1 MHLDRT
7 IAPPAQQI
15 EKVNILKAHHQSL
28 DNGLS
33 LYTIRAGEQPV
44 IRLELIFEA
53 GTKKESHQGA
63 SFFTS
68 KMLLEGTSNYSSN
81 QISGL
86 FDQYGT
92 FIEITQTSDRYTI
105 MVYGLTEHLGRILPM
120 IREMISDSIIPEKE
134 LEIQRKIAL
143 QNLKVN
149 QEKTAFVAS
158 QLFREKVFGLNNA
171 YGRSQTEKS
180 ISIISQ
186 SQIKDFYLRNIQNQP
201 FKVFL
206 SGKFEE
212 NEVNLVNQYLGNIQL
227 NDLENRVI
235 QSDNYP
241 TSNQQYLIE
250 KPESVQST
258 IRLGR
263 IMFNRKNPDLI
274 RFIVTNTLFGGYFG
288 SRLMKNIR
296 EEKGFTYGIS
306 SSLIPLA
313 ETGYLIIGTDVKKE
327 FTAQAI
333 GEIHK
338 EIRRLQT
345 DRVSENELDT
355 VKNYAIGAF
364 VGSLNTPFE
373 VADRQKNVILDELA
387 DDFYEKYIERI
398 RAVSSNDVLEMANK
412 YLQIDDICQVVVGG
426 L

>member
-1 MHLDRT
+1 MNLKMILDRT
-7 IAPPAQQI
+7 IAPQAQQI
-15 EKVNILKAHHQSL
+15 EKVNILKAEHQSL

-44 IRLELIFEA
+44 MRLELIFEA
-53 GTKKESHQGA
+53 GTKRENHHGA

-68 KMLLEGTSNYSSN
+68 KMMLEGTSKHSAGE
-81 QISGL
+81 ISGV

-92 FIEITQTSDRYTI
+92 FIEINQSADRMTL
-105 MVYGLTEHLGRILPM
+105 MVYGLTEHLGKILPM
-120 IREMISDSIIPEKE
+120 ICKMISDSVIPEKE

-158 QLFREKVFGLNNA
+158 QIFREKVFGLENA
-171 YGRSQTEKS
+171 YGRSQTETS
-180 ISIISQ
+180 ISAILQ
-186 SQIKDFYLRNIQNQP
+186 SQIKDFYTKNIQNQP

-206 SGKFEE
+206 SGKFDE
-212 NEVNLVNQYLGNIQL
+212 NEVALVNKFLGNIQIQ
-227 NDLENRVI
+227 NSEKSII
-235 QSDNYP
+235 QSNNYP
-241 TSNQQYLIE
+241 ISNQNYLIE
-250 KPESVQST
+250 KTESVQST

-288 SRLMKNIR
+288 SRL
-296 EEKGFTYGIS
+296 GFTYGIS

-327 FTAQAI
+327 FTIQAI
-333 GEIHK
+333 DEIHK
-338 EIRRLQT
+338 EIRKLQT
-345 DRVSENELDT
+345 ERVSENELDT

-373 VADRQKNVILDELA
+373 VADRQKNVILDELV

-398 RAVSSNDVLEMANK
+398 RAVSSNDVLEMTNQ

-426 L
+426 MP